1 MDRYSYFFLHG
12 VTMPSLSYD
21 FDTNTNISLE
31 SQMQRLA
38 LEAGVLDNVIDTFR
52 NVIPNLANKI
62 NNVKDT
68 FTTDDDTT
76 AELRIIKTNY
86 GALKPK
92 LQHASYVNY
101 NKTLVSVP
109 EGFKGDLLEYVISLT
124 EMANEIFQEANKT
137 LGEYNFA
144 LSSFITN
151 KESKISLKDHTD
163 LFHGIQRRRVAL
175 TGRISVYFP
184 DNNVLSKAYL
194 KDTLKRFA
202 DLEVLV
208 KAADSLNN
216 DRKKQNLKELTQLVA
231 KSTDLLDI
239 IVKNTE
245 TEGTSQVSG
254 NAAMNISQ
262 GAYELGKFVEFV
274 AVYRFRVVQ
283 AISSVKA
290 LVEQL
295 NNIV

>member
-1 MDRYSYFFLHG
+1 
-12 VTMPSLSYD
+12 
-21 FDTNTNISLE
+21 
-31 SQMQRLA
+31 MQRLA

-52 NVIPNLANKI
+52 NIIPSLASKI
-62 NNVKDT
+62 NNVRET

-76 AELRIIKTNY
+76 AELKIIKTNY

-124 EMANEIFQEANKT
+124 DMANEIFQEANKT

-163 LFHGIQRRRVAL
+163 LFLGIQRRRVEL
-175 TGRISVYFP
+175 TGRISNYFP
-184 DNNVLSKAYL
+184 DDSNLSKSYL

-208 KAADSLNN
+208 KATESLNN
-216 DRKKQNLKELTQLVA
+216 ERKKQNLKELSELVA
-231 KSTDLLDI
+231 KSTDLLSI

-254 NAAMNISQ
+254 NAAMNISK

-274 AVYRFRVVQ
+274 AVYRFRVIQ
-283 AISSVKA
+283 AVSSVNS
-290 LVEQL
+290 LVSQL
-295 NNIV
+295 NSIV